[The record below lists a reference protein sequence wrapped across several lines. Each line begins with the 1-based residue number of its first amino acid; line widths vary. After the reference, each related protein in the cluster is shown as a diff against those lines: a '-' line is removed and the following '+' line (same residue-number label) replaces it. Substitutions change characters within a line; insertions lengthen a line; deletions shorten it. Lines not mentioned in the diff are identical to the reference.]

1 MYDPFCFCVSD
12 WMWALYKKIT
22 EDCRGGIIILIIE
35 VQIPFVLAVDA
46 GGVSSPIIDFRS
58 VSVFHQG
65 MV

>member
-1 MYDPFCFCVSD
+1 MGFDCI
-12 WMWALYKKIT
+12 KKST